1 MKKETIY
8 LPLAVL
14 ALSLTACSTPK
25 KDVAGLGAE
34 IDAAAAAKG
43 HYAQALRHEE
53 MAQDNLE
60 VANHVLKHWQK
71 DYYWNIDDKQK
82 ALDAAKAA
90 ADHTQASEK
99 EMCLWLTEVHSQNHH
114 HHEAIHETVAYFKSG
129 SDVAYKTKDETI
141 SHVAHYLHSHPD
153 ATATIT
159 ASTDTVGKPA
169 YNQKLSERRAQAV
182 SKLLIAQ
189 GAGAAQLTSKAI
201 GEAQGPDNT
210 ADQSHRVAIV
220 ITAHPDYID
229 CPNVK

>member
-8 LPLAVL
+8 LPLAIL

-25 KDVAGLGAE
+25 RDVAGLGAE

-53 MAQDNLE
+53 MAQENLE

-71 DYYWNIDDKQK
+71 DYYWNIDEKQK
-82 ALDAAKAA
+82 ASDAAKAA

-99 EMCLWLTEVHSQNHH
+99 EMCLWLTEVHGPNHH
-114 HHEAIHETVAYFKSG
+114 QHENIHETVAYFKSG
-129 SDVAYKTKDETI
+129 HDVPFKTKEDTI
-141 SHVAHYLHSHPD
+141 SHIAHFLHSHPD
-153 ATATIT
+153 ATATVT

-182 SKLLIAQ
+182 SKLLINN
-189 GAGAAQLTSKAI
+189 GAAASQLVVKAI

-210 ADQSHRVAIV
+210 ADQGHRVAIV
-220 ITAHPDYID
+220 LTSHPSYVD